1 MKATYSKRALD
12 ALDDAPPAVRKAF
25 FKQVALL
32 VRDLSYPSLYAKK
45 FDESQDVWQA
55 RVNKGWRFYF
65 TIAGD
70 TYIIE
75 NVTPHP
81 K

>member
-12 ALDDAPPAVRKAF
+12 SIEDAPPVVRKAF

-32 VRDLSYPSLYAKK
+32 VQELSYPSLHAKK
-45 FDESQDVWQA
+45 YDTNRDLWQA
-55 RVNKGWRFYF
+55 RVNKDWRFYF
-65 TIAGD
+65 TITDD
-70 TYIIE
+70 TYRIE
-75 NVTPHP
+75 KVIPHP

>member
-12 ALDDAPPAVRKAF
+12 AIEDAPPVVRKAF

-32 VRDLSYPSLYAKK
+32 VQDLSYPSLHAKK
-45 FDESQDVWQA
+45 YDESRDLWQA
-55 RVNKGWRFYF
+55 RVNKDWRFYL
-65 TIAGD
+65 TITDD
-70 TYIIE
+70 TYRIE
-75 NVTPHP
+75 KVIPHP

>member
-32 VRDLSYPSLYAKK
+32 VQDLSYPSLHAKK
-45 FDESQDVWQA
+45 FDENQDVWQA

-75 NVTPHP
+75 NITPHP

>member
-1 MKATYSKRALD
+1 MKVTYSKRALN
-12 ALDDAPPAVRKAF
+12 ALDDAPTAVRKAF

-32 VRDLSYPSLYAKK
+32 VQDLSCPSLHAKK
-45 FDESQDVWQA
+45 YDESLDVWQA
-55 RVNKGWRFYF
+55 RVNKAWRIYF

-75 NVTPHP
+75 NITPHP